1 MLLQGGTALDV
12 LVDFFLDEVRED
24 WIDILTALGRAGAL
38 YKRKVREGLWHTQY
52 SDTSNNYSNKDSSD
66 NDSSIWRRYRF

>member
-1 MLLQGGTALDV
+1 MISISVFRINCFLLMLLQGGTALDV

-38 YKRKVREGLWHTQY
+38 YKRKVREGL
-52 SDTSNNYSNKDSSD
+52 
-66 NDSSIWRRYRF
+66 

>member
-38 YKRKVREGLWHTQY
+38 YKRKVREGL
-52 SDTSNNYSNKDSSD
+52 
-66 NDSSIWRRYRF
+66 

>member
-12 LVDFFLDEVRED
+12 LLDLGGDDVRED

-38 YKRKVREGLWHTQY
+38 YKRKVREGL
-52 SDTSNNYSNKDSSD
+52 
-66 NDSSIWRRYRF
+66 